1 MSGRSDDPG
10 PMADPGRDSWQAQG
24 GVLLVLVLLTV
35 LMTWPLARSL
45 GSAVL
50 GPPGDNLEY
59 VWKMWW
65 FYHALVERG
74 STPFFAPDVF
84 YPFGYPLAL
93 SETTLAHTVLG
104 LPLTA
109 LWGEVVAYNVLI
121 LASFVLSGYG
131 VYRLLRALG
140 SGVAGALVGAVAF
153 AFCPYRF
160 AHLGAG
166 HLPLMGTG
174 WMPLLLWALER
185 LIRRPSWRRGWPV
198 GLFYALTALSSWYYA
213 VMLALF
219 AGLYLGLRARPWRA
233 LLWRRGLWQ
242 GLAVAG
248 LVAAVL
254 LVPAAWPIL
263 RLYGQGEVQ
272 HRFSLAYVDQWSAS
286 PVDFLY
292 PNAMHSWWGAALTK
306 AYAQN
311 INENLIYLGWVAL
324 ALAGVGLW
332 RRRGE
337 RPVRALAWLGLVAV
351 VLSWGTTLHF
361 AGRPVYLPVP
371 EGVEYQFSRAMYV
384 LTGKWALNKVD
395 YSPLRRAGAIVI
407 PLPTLLLYLFVPAF
421 GAMRVWARF
430 GVMAM
435 LAVALLA
442 GLGADALVARAGQG
456 HGALRRW
463 VLAGA
468 LVLAVLLDFSVAPY
482 PYGYTEVRG
491 QPVDRWLASQ
501 PVGGPVIHFPWEKTW
516 YGWMLYPAR
525 VHGQPIAYGYGTF
538 APDGYRQA
546 GQVLARFPAP
556 EACALLQ
563 EWGVRYV
570 LVGAKSYGAA
580 WPAVRR
586 ELEANTHWEEVAVFR
601 DQPLFHGDRLLK
613 LVPPSPAV
621 PATELVSGDRRAY
634 LEDEIHVYLVPK

>member
-1 MSGRSDDPG
+1 MV
-10 PMADPGRDSWQAQG
+10 AELGRDSWRVHA
-24 GVLLVLVLLTV
+24 GVLLVLGLLSV
-35 LMTWPLARSL
+35 LMTWPLVRHFST
-45 GSAVL
+45 AVL

-65 FYHALVERG
+65 FYHALVEQG
-74 STPFFAPDVF
+74 SSPFFVPDVF

-93 SETTLAHTVLG
+93 SETTLAHTLLG

-109 LWGEVVAYNVLI
+109 LWGEVVAYNALV

-140 SGVAGALVGAVAF
+140 SGVAGAFVGGVAF

-174 WMPLLLWALER
+174 WIPLLLLALER

-198 GLFYALTALSSWYYA
+198 GLFYALAALSSWYYA
-213 VMLALF
+213 VMVALF
-219 AGLYLGLRARPWRA
+219 AGLYLLLRARPWRA
-233 LLWRRGLWQ
+233 LLWRKEVWQ

-254 LVPAAWPIL
+254 LAPAAWPIL

-286 PVDFLY
+286 PLDFLY
-292 PNAMHSWWGAALTK
+292 PNAMHSWWGAALTQ

-324 ALAGVGLW
+324 ALAGVGFW

-337 RPVRALAWLGLVAV
+337 CPVRALAWLGLVAV
-351 VLSWGTTLHF
+351 VLSLGTTLHF

-371 EGVEYQFSRAMYV
+371 EQVEYQFSRAMYV

-395 YSPLRRAGAIVI
+395 YSPLRRAGAIVL

-421 GAMRVWARF
+421 SAMRVWARF

-435 LAVALLA
+435 LAVAL
-442 GLGADALVARAGQG
+442 
-456 HGALRRW
+456 
-463 VLAGA
+463 LAGA

-491 QPVDRWLASQ
+491 QPVDRWLATQ
-501 PVGGPVIHFPWEKTW
+501 PAGSPVIHFPWDKTW

-538 APDGYRQA
+538 APAGYRQA

-556 EACALLQ
+556 EALALLR
-563 EWGVRYV
+563 EWDVRCV

-586 ELEANTHWEEVAVFR
+586 ELEGNVGLEEVAIFQ

-621 PATELVSGDRRAY
+621 PATELVSGERRAY
-634 LEDEIHVYLVPK
+634 LEDEVHVYLLRK